1 MKGRDTMP
9 ASGIFTPRLQ
19 RITDMLHT
27 YLDNN
32 KLAGMNALVSYRGQV
47 AYKTCLG
54 MMDLEANKPVQFDTI
69 FRIASMTKPITSI
82 AAMLLYEQGA
92 SISTRPSASLS
103 RPCRML
109 RSLLVKLAM
118 DQHWKN

>member
-9 ASGIFTPRLQ
+9 ASGISTPRLQ

-27 YLDNN
+27 YLDDK

-54 MMDLEANKPVQFDTI
+54 MMDMEANRPVQFDTI
-69 FRIASMTKPITSI
+69 CIMPVTATAGVRKPIK
-82 AAMLLYEQGA
+82 
-92 SISTRPSASLS
+92 
-103 RPCRML
+103 PCRVCPAERRATGCEL
-109 RSLLVKLAM
+109 LQCRS
-118 DQHWKN
+118 